1 MRYSLIF
8 HITYIPSCK
17 YMMFRVVNCIHC
29 GKQPKGPFIELR
41 ENNVIDPNCLAEI
54 EQLVE
59 NHQDLD

>member
-1 MRYSLIF
+1 
-8 HITYIPSCK
+8 
-17 YMMFRVVNCIHC
+17 MFRVVNCIHC